1 MSSAWVLHERL
12 AADTLP
18 VRDLALS
25 RLLVMRDA
33 RFAWAILVPRVPD
46 LTELHR
52 LPAADRDQLM
62 REVTA
67 VASALA
73 GLPGVTKINH
83 GALGNLVP
91 QFHWHVVARHP
102 GDAAWPGPVWGSGAA
117 VPPEPE
123 ALEQL
128 VAALAA
134 VDPD

>member
-12 AADTLP
+12 AADTVP
-18 VRDLALS
+18 VRDLALC

-33 RFAWAILVPRVPD
+33 RFAWAILVPRVTG
-46 LTELHR
+46 LTELHQ
-52 LPAADRDQLM
+52 LPAADRDRLM
-62 REVTA
+62 QEVTA
-67 VASALA
+67 VATALA

-117 VPPEPE
+117 VAPDP
-123 ALEQL
+123 AVLEQL
-128 VAALAA
+128 VATLAA
-134 VDPD
+134 IDPL

>member
-12 AADTLP
+12 AADTVP
-18 VRDLALS
+18 VQDLALS

-33 RFAWAILVPRVPD
+33 RFAWAILVPRVPG
-46 LTELHR
+46 LTELHQ
-52 LPAADRDQLM
+52 LPATDRDRLM
-62 REVTA
+62 QEVTA
-67 VASALA
+67 VATALA

-117 VPPEPE
+117 VAPDP
-123 ALEQL
+123 AVLEQL
-128 VAALAA
+128 VATLAA
-134 VDPD
+134 IDPL

>member
-1 MSSAWVLHERL
+1 MSGAWVLHERL
-12 AADTLP
+12 AADTVP
-18 VRDLALS
+18 VRDLPLS

-33 RFAWAILVPRVPD
+33 RFAWAILVPRVPG
-46 LTELHR
+46 LTELHQ
-52 LPAADRDQLM
+52 LPAADRDRLM

-67 VASALA
+67 VATALA

-117 VPPEPE
+117 IAPDPAV
-123 ALEQL
+123 LEQL
-128 VAALAA
+128 VATLAA
-134 VDPD
+134 IDPL

>member
-1 MSSAWVLHERL
+1 MSSAWALHERL
-12 AADTLP
+12 AADTVP
-18 VRDLALS
+18 VQDLTLS

-33 RFAWAILVPRVPD
+33 RFAWAILVPRVPG
-46 LTELHR
+46 LTELHQ

-62 REVTA
+62 QEVTA

-73 GLPGVTKINH
+73 GLPGITKINH

-117 VPPEPE
+117 AAPDPA

-128 VAALAA
+128 VATLAA
-134 VDPD
+134 IDPA

>member
-1 MSSAWVLHERL
+1 MSSAWTLHERL
-12 AADTLP
+12 AADTVP
-18 VRDLALS
+18 VQDLALC

-33 RFAWAILVPRVPD
+33 RFAWAILVPRVPG
-46 LTELHR
+46 LTELHQ

-73 GLPGVTKINH
+73 GLPGITKINH

-117 VPPEPE
+117 VPPDPA
-123 ALEQL
+123 ALAQL

-134 VDPD
+134 IDPA